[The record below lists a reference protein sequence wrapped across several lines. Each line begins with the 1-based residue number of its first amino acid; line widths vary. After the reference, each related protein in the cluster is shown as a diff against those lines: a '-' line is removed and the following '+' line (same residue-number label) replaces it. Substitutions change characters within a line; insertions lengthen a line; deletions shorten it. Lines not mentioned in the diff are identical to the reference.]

1 MDPLGEASPTA
12 DGYHNSYNS
21 QAPSE
26 GRLTCRQGDVAIEA
40 ALVNTAA
47 GVVAVHNWR
56 HGALAL
62 LAALPQATVALCAIG
77 LIGTLVACGG

>member
-1 MDPLGEASPTA
+1 MDPLGEAFPTA
-12 DGYHNSYNS
+12 DGYHNSYKS

-26 GRLTCRQGDVAIEA
+26 GTLTCRQGDVAIEA
-40 ALVNTAA
+40 ALVYAAA

-77 LIGTLVACGG
+77 LIGTLVACRG